1 MNNRVK
7 VFWTIIIVGM
17 LLGACGI
24 NSKNPDDRNVGG
36 AVYQSDEESDRTDIK
51 VDKKETAH
59 ECTEI
64 KNPYKTLPY
73 TEDTEIEA
81 TYLK

>member
-7 VFWTIIIVGM
+7 VFWMIIIVGM

-36 AVYQSDEESDRTDIK
+36 AVYQSDEVSDKSDSK
-51 VDKKETAH
+51 VDEGDTKYYF
-59 ECTEI
+59 TEGD
-64 KNPYKTLPY
+64 NPYKTLPY
-73 TEDTEIEA
+73 TEDTEMEA